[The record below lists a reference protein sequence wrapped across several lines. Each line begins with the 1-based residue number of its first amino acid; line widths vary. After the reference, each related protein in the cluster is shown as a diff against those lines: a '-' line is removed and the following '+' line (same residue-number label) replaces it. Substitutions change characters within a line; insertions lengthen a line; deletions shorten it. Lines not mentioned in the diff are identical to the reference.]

1 MWVSGFVTGDST
13 FSVSIEKSTSKV
25 GKRVRLIFG
34 TCLHIRDKDLLKG
47 MANYL
52 NLLYFN
58 EVNKEVS
65 IHCNEINNTALL
77 QIKNNSDIY
86 NKVIPF
92 FNEYPILGIKQSD
105 LEDFK
110 RVSELVKNKEHLN
123 IDGLNK
129 IIKITEGM
137 NLNRKW

>member
-1 MWVSGFVTGDST
+1 MSGFATGDST

-34 TCLHIRDKDLLKG
+34 TCLHIRDRDLLKG
-47 MANYL
+47 ITNYL
-52 NLLYFN
+52 NSLYFN
-58 EVNKEVS
+58 QDNKEIS
-65 IHCNEINNTALL
+65 IHCNEKNNTALL
-77 QIKNNSDIY
+77 QIKSNSDIE

-92 FNEYPILGIKQSD
+92 FEKYPILGVKSSD
-105 LEDFK
+105 FEDFK
-110 RVSELVKNKEHLN
+110 LVAELVKNKEHLN

-129 IIKITEGM
+129 IIGIVEGI